1 MMVPLSWYLSLSAL
15 LFVIGLCG
23 VLLRRNILIILMS
36 LELMLNAVILN
47 FVAFSFYLQDLRG
60 QIMAIFIIAITA
72 AEVAVA
78 LAIVIA
84 LTRNRATLRVDDINS
99 MKG

>member
-1 MMVPLSWYLSLSAL
+1 MIPLSWYLLLSAAL
-15 LFVIGLCG
+15 LVIGLCG
-23 VLLRRNILIILMS
+23 VLIRRNILVVLMS
-36 LELMLNAVILN
+36 LELMLNAVIIN
-47 FVAFSFYLQDLRG
+47 FVAFSHYLGDLRG
-60 QIMAIFIIAITA
+60 QIIAIFIIAITA

-84 LTRNRATLRVDDINS
+84 MSRNQSTLRVDDITS

>member
-1 MMVPLSWYLSLSAL
+1 MVPLSWYLSLSAL

>member
-1 MMVPLSWYLSLSAL
+1 MVPLSWYLTLSAL
-15 LFVIGLCG
+15 IFIIGLCG

-84 LTRNRATLRVDDINS
+84 MTRNRATLRVDDINS

>member
-1 MMVPLSWYLSLSAL
+1 MVPLSWYLSLSAL
-15 LFVIGLCG
+15 IFVIGLCG
-23 VLLRRNILIILMS
+23 VLLRRNILIVLMS

>member
-1 MMVPLSWYLSLSAL
+1 MVPLSWYLSLSAL

-84 LTRNRATLRVDDINS
+84 LTRNRATLRADDINS

>member
-1 MMVPLSWYLSLSAL
+1 MIPLIWYLLLAAA
-15 LFVIGLCG
+15 LFVIGLTG
-23 VLLRRNILIILMS
+23 VLIRRNILIILMS

-47 FVAFSFYLQDLRG
+47 LVAFSFYQQDLRG
-60 QIMAIFIIAITA
+60 QVFAIFIIAITA

-84 LTRNRATLRVDDINS
+84 LTRNKKSPQVEDIKT

>member
-84 LTRNRATLRVDDINS
+84 LTRNRATLRADDINS

>member
-1 MMVPLSWYLSLSAL
+1 MVPLSWYLTLSAL
-15 LFVIGLCG
+15 LFIIGLCG

-84 LTRNRATLRVDDINS
+84 MTRNRATLRVDDINS